1 MACTCSAQ
9 TLAGLCK
16 DCDGSV
22 GGIVEVYIATY
33 GSISGTPTVSSGEI
47 TTITMV
53 ESAKFYKYQFRKNT
67 GSLTSTL
74 NVTDDGNVY
83 VESELSLVF
92 SKMETKKRI
101 EMNALS
107 TQDLVVVVKDA
118 NGKYWYLGYNEPV
131 NASTGE
137 GATGTNRTDSNHY
150 GITLKDTSSEY
161 PYELSDAAVTAL
173 LQNVVE
179 ATN

>member
-33 GSISGTPTVSSGEI
+33 GSISGTPSTSGGQI
-47 TTITMV
+47 TAITLT
-53 ESAKFYKYQFRKNT
+53 SGSTFYKYQFRKNT

-107 TQDLVVVVKDA
+107 TQDLVVIVKDA

-150 GITLKDTSSEY
+150 GITLKDTSNEY
-161 PYELSDAAVTAL
+161 PFEVSATVISGLAIA
-173 LQNVVE
+173 E